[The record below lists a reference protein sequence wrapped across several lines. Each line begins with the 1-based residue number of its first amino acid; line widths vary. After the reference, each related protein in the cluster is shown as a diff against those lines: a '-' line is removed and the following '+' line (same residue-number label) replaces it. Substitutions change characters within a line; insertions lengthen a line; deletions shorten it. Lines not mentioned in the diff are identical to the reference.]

1 MLENLSVEVF
11 EIIQIR
17 FKSNLGFPIY
27 KDEANTYFTDF
38 LRI

>member
-1 MLENLSVEVF
+1 MFEKVEVF

-27 KDEANTYFTDF
+27 EDEANAYFTDF
-38 LRI
+38 